1 MRAASHG
8 LSSALEAALSLYESL
23 ILPCCIHFVCGNQRF
38 DDERAALCG
47 GLTGRVLELGFG
59 SGTNLPF
66 YGPGVREL
74 VAVEPSG
81 AARALSKL
89 GRERFAGA
97 LSFASLVSG
106 RIQLPD
112 ASVDEAVCSFTLC
125 TVPDVAGSL
134 AELKRV
140 LRPGGRLHVLE
151 HGLAPDAKVAR
162 LQRTLDPAWSRLAG
176 GCHLTRDVLSD
187 LGSAGFVVGER
198 TQGYAPDVPRTHGY
212 LTRAVAAL

>member
-1 MRAASHG
+1 
-8 LSSALEAALSLYESL
+8 LSLYESL
-23 ILPCCIHFVCGNQRF
+23 ILPCCIHLVCGSQRF
-38 DDERAALCG
+38 DGERAALCG
-47 GLTGRVLELGFG
+47 DLTGRVLELGFG

-89 GRERFAGA
+89 GRGRFSGE
-97 LSFASLVSG
+97 LSFAPLTDG
-106 RIQLPD
+106 RIQLPGE
-112 ASVDEAVCSFTLC
+112 SVDEAVCSFTLC
-125 TVPDVAGSL
+125 TVPNVAASL

-176 GCHLTRDVLSD
+176 GCHLTRDVLAD
-187 LGSAGFVVGER
+187 LEGAGFEVGER
-198 TQGYAPDVPRTHGY
+198 SQGYAADVPRTHGY
-212 LTRAVAAL
+212 LTRAVATM

>member
-1 MRAASHG
+1 V
-8 LSSALEAALSLYESL
+8 EAAVSLYESL
-23 ILPCCIHFVCGNQRF
+23 ILPCCIHLVCGSQRF
-38 DDERAALCG
+38 DGERAALCG
-47 GLTGRVLELGFG
+47 GLSGRVLELGFG

-74 VAVEPSG
+74 VAVEPSS

-89 GRERFAGA
+89 GRGRFAGE
-97 LSFASLVSG
+97 LSFAPLVDG

-112 ASVDEAVCSFTLC
+112 ESVDEALCSFTLC
-125 TVPDVAGSL
+125 TVPNVAASL

-162 LQRTLDPAWSRLAG
+162 LQRALDPTWSRLAG
-176 GCHLTRDVLSD
+176 GCHLTRDVLAD
-187 LGSAGFVVGER
+187 LASAGFVVGER
-198 TQGYAPDVPRTHGY
+198 TQGYASDVPRTHGF
-212 LTRAVAAL
+212 LTRAVARM